1 MRYTR
6 PRRSRLS
13 HSPRVMTLFAKP
25 TLNND
30 RIHECALSLQSIE
43 HRARAT
49 RYTRHA
55 CWSDNCAPHSEIN
68 DFIYARI
75 SHQAKT
81 SCIVQRAKGN
91 IYIYIHIERVRCID
105 WRYAQRTPYSYSAT
119 LSDSISANWYHFAY
133 MHRSHHD
140 DCARVQPTPT
150 YIFKWTLSARLNE
163 RKNYR
168 LFA

>member
-91 IYIYIHIERVRCID
+91 IYIYTYWARAMHWLALCAAHTMQQRAAHYTRIVQPFRTRLARIDIILHICI
-105 WRYAQRTPYSYSAT
+105 AAT
-119 LSDSISANWYHFAY
+119 TTT
-133 MHRSHHD
+133 
-140 DCARVQPTPT
+140 ARVCSQHLPT
-150 YIFKWTLSARLNE
+150 FLNGH
-163 RKNYR
+163 
-168 LFA
+168 